1 MSRPG
6 DRFKRP
12 APTRA
17 VPRDRHQPDHRS
29 WPAAAPK
36 LSTRAEDG
44 AVRDADVDIV
54 DEREVDVAEEEVIAD
69 IDVASESGVERW
81 EQYGAFSDRGI
92 FTRRDPIA
100 KPEVLRNR

>member
-1 MSRPG
+1 M
-6 DRFKRP
+6 
-12 APTRA
+12 
-17 VPRDRHQPDHRS
+17 PRDRHQPDHRS

-54 DEREVDVAEEEVIAD
+54 DEREVDVAEEVIAD
-69 IDVASESGVERW
+69 IDVASEPGVERW
-81 EQYGAFSDRGI
+81 EQYGGFSDRWI